1 LCDGYEFVRLRSRY
15 DSTSSSC
22 QGLLLI
28 PLGVF
33 SGVVISQDYLDTL
46 DLNGPSKTNTLA
58 IITSIYDIGCF
69 LGAIVAFTIGERYGR
84 KNTILIGSA
93 IMTVGAV
100 LQTSAFTIPHM
111 IVGRIVS
118 GYVSLVS
125 STPPSRH
132 DTKILS

>member
-1 LCDGYEFVRLRSRY
+1 LRDGHEFVRLRSRY
-15 DSTSSSC
+15 ASTSSSC
-22 QGLLLI
+22 QGPLLI
-28 PLGVF
+28 PSGVF

-118 GYVSLVS
+118 GYVILLS
-125 STPPSRH
+125 SMRPSWH
-132 DTKILS
+132 DTDILA